1 MKKRLIIA
9 AVLMA
14 GVIMVQAQ
22 TCATGDCNCASCVAK
37 NEGKFTL
44 PGLQGLEEQGTGSG
58 EQDELAGHDHGT
70 MEEVHDAP
78 EGHDHEAE
86 IDEQAGH
93 DQKAEID
100 DHAGH
105 DHSAHAEEGAGVL
118 LSAEMAK
125 KIGLQIHEAEG
136 GQVSR
141 SVVFPAE
148 IKLNRDR
155 SAAVSPRYASIVRQ
169 VFAEIGDA
177 VKKGDVLASLENR
190 ETLAVYT
197 VSAPLDGIVVSKHV
211 SIGESA
217 GEERVLYEVAD
228 LSSVWADISI
238 FPQYRHQIEKGQRVL
253 LSASDGHCVETAI
266 EYISPLVATDTRTLQ
281 ARCVLEG
288 AADDFTPGAFVRAEV
303 AVETVEA
310 NVRVEKD
317 AVQTL
322 EGRPVVFIADEQDFE
337 SRDVELGLSDR
348 RFVEIKA
355 GLAPGEKYVAKGAF
369 ELKAE
374 MVTSGLD
381 PHAGHGH

>member
-1 MKKRLIIA
+1 
-9 AVLMA
+9 
-14 GVIMVQAQ
+14 
-22 TCATGDCNCASCVAK
+22 
-37 NEGKFTL
+37 
-44 PGLQGLEEQGTGSG
+44 
-58 EQDELAGHDHGT
+58 
-70 MEEVHDAP
+70 
-78 EGHDHEAE
+78 
-86 IDEQAGH
+86 
-93 DQKAEID
+93 
-100 DHAGH
+100 
-105 DHSAHAEEGAGVL
+105 
-118 LSAEMAK
+118 MAK

-310 NVRVEKD
+310 DVRVEKD